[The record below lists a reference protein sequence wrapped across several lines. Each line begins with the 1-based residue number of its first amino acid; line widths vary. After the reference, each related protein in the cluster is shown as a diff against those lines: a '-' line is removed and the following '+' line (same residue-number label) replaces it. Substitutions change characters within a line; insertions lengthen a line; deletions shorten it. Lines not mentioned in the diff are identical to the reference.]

1 MKTNK
6 IIVKILIPLIT
17 LLMMG
22 SCTNQEDDE
31 NIILSFK
38 YMSIIYDS
46 SMTHFSFQEDP
57 NYPNLVT
64 NYEVEK
70 NHIISSI
77 DLDNIGQLTRF
88 IPHNQG
94 GYYSRT
100 GFYSD
105 YLNPLSGSQL
115 LEGYECVK
123 DITFYYSYTGGP
135 ASIPDF
141 SARKDN

>member
-6 IIVKILIPLIT
+6 QIIKILILIIAV
-17 LLMMG
+17 LMMA
-22 SCTNQEDDE
+22 SCINQEDE
-31 NIILSFK
+31 KNVILSFK
-38 YMSIIYDS
+38 YMSIVNDS
-46 SMTHFSFQEDP
+46 NVNNFSFQEDP
-57 NYPNLVT
+57 DYPNLVA

-70 NHIISSI
+70 DHIISSL

-100 GFYSD
+100 GYYSD
-105 YLNPLSGSQL
+105 YLNPLSGIYL
-115 LEGYECVK
+115 FEGYVCSK

-135 ASIPDF
+135 MLIPEDSSVF
-141 SARKDN
+141 